1 MMMISLEC
9 RKWTVLVAVIW
20 IQAFTGTNFDFPS
33 YSTRMKSKLKINQ
46 LHLNYLAM
54 ASDIG
59 KLFGWCSGVLLL
71 YFPKWVVLFMA
82 AFVGLFAYGL
92 QWLIIQRAISLPYFV
107 VFALCLSA
115 GASITWFNTVCFLL
129 CIENF
134 PENWPLAVSLSV
146 SFNGVTAALYNVI
159 VKKLSPNNKNTSYL
173 ILNAVIPLITATAAL
188 VPILQQPESQK
199 DHQIDESVNK
209 DDAYIFV
216 CMYILAAVTGLYL
229 YFVGPASQNIFHV
242 ALLLVVL
249 PLVLPKTVYAL
260 KRVYLALQ
268 SERHPGEGPSYNL
281 VELKHQEEDSEGP
294 SYNLVEMKHQEERSE
309 ESSIFNNTLCGFH
322 GILEKDRL
330 RVLGEEH
337 TAKVLVTRCDFW
349 LYYVAYF
356 CGGTIGLVYNNN
368 LGQICQSLG
377 YISETKA
384 LVTVYSTCSF
394 LGRLFSATA
403 DLVGCFY
410 HLTHT
415 NMYTARTG
423 RLTLAIVPIPIAF
436 LMLVLSDSKIAL
448 HIATGLMGISCG
460 FLISTAISITS
471 ELFGPKS
478 SGINHNILITN
489 IPLGSLLYGLLA
501 ALIYDAHIFRS
512 KEEVVDGSKVCLG
525 RRCYK
530 DTFGLWG
537 CISFVGF
544 ASSFL
549 LFLRTKAAYEEDNNR
564 RRNRMRE
571 EDKISLQ
578 EEECLI

>member
-1 MMMISLEC
+1 
-9 RKWTVLVAVIW
+9 
-20 IQAFTGTNFDFPS
+20 
-33 YSTRMKSKLKINQ
+33 MKFKLKINQ

-54 ASDIG
+54 ASDVG
-59 KLFGWCSGVLLL
+59 KLSGWCSGVLLL
-71 YFPKWVVLFMA
+71 YLPKWIVLFMA
-82 AFVGLFAYGL
+82 AFIGLFAYGL

-107 VFALCLSA
+107 VFFLCSSA

-146 SFNGVTAALYNVI
+146 SFNGVSAALYNII

-173 ILNAVIPLITATAAL
+173 ILNAVIPLITAIAAL
-188 VPILQQPESQK
+188 VPILQQPGSQK
-199 DHQIDESVNK
+199 ELQIDENVNK

-216 CMYILAAVTGLYL
+216 CMYILAAFTGLYL
-229 YFVGPASQNIFHV
+229 YFVGPASQNIFVV

-249 PLVLPKTVYAL
+249 PLLLPITVYSL

-268 SERHPGEGPSYNL
+268 SKKHPVEGPSYNL
-281 VELKHQEEDSEGP
+281 VETKHQQLEAP
-294 SYNLVEMKHQEERSE
+294 SYSLVEMKHEEEPSE
-309 ESSIFNNTLCGFH
+309 ESSIFNDNLCGFH
-322 GILEKDRL
+322 GILAKDRL

-337 TAKVLVTRCDFW
+337 TATYLVTRCDFW
-349 LYYVAYF
+349 LYYIAYF

-384 LVTVYSTCSF
+384 LVTIYSTCSF
-394 LGRLFSATA
+394 LGRLFSAAA

-410 HLTHT
+410 HQTH
-415 NMYTARTG
+415 MYTARTG

-436 LMLVLSDSKIAL
+436 LVLVLSDSKIAL
-448 HIATGLMGISCG
+448 HTATGLMGISCG

-471 ELFGPKS
+471 ELFGSKS

-501 ALIYDAHIFRS
+501 ALIYDSNIDS
-512 KEEVVDGSKVCLG
+512 SNEEVVDGSKVCIG
-525 RRCYK
+525 RRCYNE
-530 DTFGLWG
+530 TFGLWG

-549 LFLRTKAAYEEDNNR
+549 LFLRTKAAYEEYYN
-564 RRNRMRE
+564 RRNRIPE
-571 EDKISLQ
+571 EGKILLQ
-578 EEECLI
+578 DDDECLI